1 MRHTLP
7 RLFLRAQALADDALS
22 SILGRFAGVLQVLL
36 SHGAD
41 VTKKD
46 GRGRTALDYA
56 QAAMQN
62 HCADLL
68 SQFANRELRLPGPW
82 NTAAAAAAL
91 ENDHSSPAPSAVSTA
106 GAAAAA
112 AGVGVPSIRRCFKVR
127 LPLQY
132 ISSVCDCFDDVTD
145 ALSADRLSML

>member
-1 MRHTLP
+1 
-7 RLFLRAQALADDALS
+7 
-22 SILGRFAGVLQVLL
+22 VLL

-68 SQFANRELRLPGPW
+68 SQFANG
-82 NTAAAAAAL
+82 TAAEQL
-91 ENDHSSPAPSAVSTA
+91 QVDHSSPAPSAVSAA
-106 GAAAAA
+106 GAAAAVA
-112 AGVGVPSIRRCFKVR
+112 SVGVPSIRRDFKVR
-127 LPLQY
+127 L
-132 ISSVCDCFDDVTD
+132 
-145 ALSADRLSML
+145 

>member
-1 MRHTLP
+1 
-7 RLFLRAQALADDALS
+7 
-22 SILGRFAGVLQVLL
+22 VLL

-56 QAAMQN
+56 QTAMQN

-68 SQFANRELRLPGPW
+68 SQFANGTPAEQLQV
-82 NTAAAAAAL
+82 
-91 ENDHSSPAPSAVSTA
+91 DYSSPAPSAVSAA

-112 AGVGVPSIRRCFKVR
+112 SVGVPSIRRDFKVR

-145 ALSADRLSML
+145 ALSADRPSMF